1 MPAASPAGIRR
12 TTRSTSL
19 RPARWSRRPSR
30 RAATSTRGVSSRAS
44 SSSRARIVS
53 IVTCVAP
60 RPTSRPSSA
69 ATRRGCRWCRC
80 STATRTRSRSS
91 ARRSACPSS
100 RWAWTTSASRVRA
113 PPSIITTV
121 STPPRSPGPR
131 RSSWAADARAARRA
145 VPGVRRHGMIR
156 ARMSTLTESRK
167 RELRRDLE
175 AILGAGAV
183 LSDPDELLVYE
194 SDGLTLF
201 RALADF
207 VVFPTSAEH
216 VSAIGKLANREGL
229 PFVARGAGTGLSGG
243 CLPAE
248 GGIVISLM
256 RMSRVLEVD
265 YDNQFAVV
273 EPGLVNLHLS
283 WKVGPRGYYYA
294 PDPSSQQAC
303 TVGGNIANNSG
314 GPHTLKYGVTVN
326 HVLGLEVVLPDGEV
340 MWLGGK
346 TREAQGYDMAG
357 LFVGSEGT
365 FGIATKIIVRILRQS
380 QAVKTVLAV
389 FNTIEEASEAV
400 SAVIARGLIP
410 AAMEMIDQTT
420 IGAVEDAFGCGYPRD
435 AAAALLIELDGLQHG
450 MDAQAERVMAACRD
464 CGARDVR
471 VARDEA
477 ERQLLWKGRKSAF
490 GAYGRISP
498 AYMVMDGV
506 IPRTRLP
513 EVLRR
518 VNEIVGAH
526 ELRVGNV
533 FHAGDGNLHPNL
545 LYDPRRPGE
554 VARVVTA
561 GGEILKVCA
570 DVGGSISGEHGIGL
584 EKMDYM
590 SLIFTEADLG
600 FMRALREAFNPRG
613 LCN

>member
-1 MPAASPAGIRR
+1 MA
-12 TTRSTSL
+12 
-19 RPARWSRRPSR
+19 
-30 RAATSTRGVSSRAS
+30 
-44 SSSRARIVS
+44 
-53 IVTCVAP
+53 
-60 RPTSRPSSA
+60 
-69 ATRRGCRWCRC
+69 
-80 STATRTRSRSS
+80 
-91 ARRSACPSS
+91 
-100 RWAWTTSASRVRA
+100 
-113 PPSIITTV
+113 
-121 STPPRSPGPR
+121 
-131 RSSWAADARAARRA
+131 
-145 VPGVRRHGMIR
+145 
-156 ARMSTLTESRK
+156 TLTDSRK
-167 RELRRDLE
+167 RELRRELE
-175 AILGAGAV
+175 TVVGPGAV

-207 VVFPTSAEH
+207 FGFPTSAEH
-216 VSAIGKLANREGL
+216 VSAVVRLANREGL

-248 GGIVISLM
+248 GGVVISLM
-256 RMSRVLEVD
+256 RMNRVLEVD
-265 YDNQFAVV
+265 YDNQLAVV

-303 TVGGNIANNSG
+303 TIGGNIANNSG
-314 GPHTLKYGVTVN
+314 GPHTLKYGVTTN
-326 HVLGLEVVLPDGEV
+326 HVLGLEVVMPDGEIV
-340 MWLGGK
+340 WLGGK
-346 TREAQGYDMAG
+346 TRESQGYDLVG
-357 LFVGSEGT
+357 VFVGSEGT
-365 FGIATKIIVRILRQS
+365 FGIATKIVVRILKKP

-389 FNTIEEASEAV
+389 FDEVDQASAAV
-400 SAVIARGLIP
+400 SEIIARGLVP
-410 AAMEMIDQTT
+410 AAVEMIDQVT

-435 AAAALLIELDGLQHG
+435 AAAALLIELDGLSLG

-526 ELRVGNV
+526 DLRVGNV
-533 FHAGDGNLHPNL
+533 FHAGDGNLHPNI

-590 SLIFTEADLG
+590 PLIFTEADLHA
-600 FMRALREAFNPRG
+600 MRGVREAWNPRG
-613 LCN
+613 LCNPGKIFPSRKACGEASIAYRPHPIEAQGLAQRF

>member
-1 MPAASPAGIRR
+1 MSSLDPGREAG
-12 TTRSTSL
+12 L
-19 RPARWSRRPSR
+19 R
-30 RAATSTRGVSSRAS
+30 
-44 SSSRARIVS
+44 
-53 IVTCVAP
+53 
-60 RPTSRPSSA
+60 
-69 ATRRGCRWCRC
+69 
-80 STATRTRSRSS
+80 
-91 ARRSACPSS
+91 
-100 RWAWTTSASRVRA
+100 
-113 PPSIITTV
+113 
-121 STPPRSPGPR
+121 
-131 RSSWAADARAARRA
+131 
-145 VPGVRRHGMIR
+145 
-156 ARMSTLTESRK
+156 
-167 RELRRDLE
+167 RELESL
-175 AILGAGAV
+175 LGKGAV
-183 LSDPDELLVYE
+183 LSDPEELLVYE

-201 RALADF
+201 QALADF
-207 VVFPTSAEH
+207 VVFPTSVEQ
-216 VSAIGKLANREGL
+216 VSAVVRLANRESL

-248 GGIVISLM
+248 GGLVISLM
-256 RMSRVLEVD
+256 RMNRVLEVD
-265 YDNQFAVV
+265 YENQLAVV

-283 WKVGPRGYYYA
+283 WAVGPKGFYYA

-303 TVGGNIANNSG
+303 TIGGNIANNSG

-340 MWLGGK
+340 IWLGGR
-346 TREAQGYDMAG
+346 TRESQGYDLTG

-365 FGIATKIIVRILRQS
+365 FGIATKIIVRILRRP

-389 FNTIEEASEAV
+389 FDAVEAASESV
-400 SAVIARGLIP
+400 SAVIGRGLVP
-410 AAMEMIDQTT
+410 AAMEMIDQLT
-420 IGAVEDAFGCGYPRD
+420 IQAVEDAFDCGYPRD
-435 AAAALLIELDGLQHG
+435 AAAALLIELDGLREG
-450 MDAQAERVMAACRD
+450 MEAQAERVMAACREN
-464 CGARDVR
+464 GAREVR
-471 VARDEA
+471 AARDEA

-533 FHAGDGNLHPNL
+533 FHAGDGNLHPNIL
-545 LYDPRRPGE
+545 DDPRRPGE

-590 SLIFTEADLG
+590 PLIFTEADLHA
-600 FMRALREAFNPRG
+600 MRGVREAWNPRG
-613 LCN
+613 LCNPGKIFPSRKACGEASIAYRPHPIEAQGLAQRF